1 MYTWFHDAGNVQK
14 LLAWKQER
22 DGKIK
27 NFSILIH
34 SMHFFVALRRGTHP
48 TRTTTQHIDTESNNT
63 NSSKRRYL
71 FTDHQRRVLKDIF
84 ENEPYPSQTRLE
96 QLVDELSL
104 PMNKISNWFHNARMR
119 TKPYVHSIDT
129 DKVSTSPLNDDDDDL
144 PTIVPLNNSWFNDN
158 IDPDSSTSP
167 ISLST
172 SSINIVSS
180 IDDQKLTPS
189 LSTSSSSSKKRKS
202 VPQKIITT
210 KKQNINSTVTIE
222 NDNYTDVILSNPTTN
237 ESTNDVDT
245 NI

>member
-1 MYTWFHDAGNVQK
+1 
-14 LLAWKQER
+14 
-22 DGKIK
+22 
-27 NFSILIH
+27 
-34 SMHFFVALRRGTHP
+34 
-48 TRTTTQHIDTESNNT
+48 
-63 NSSKRRYL
+63 
-71 FTDHQRRVLKDIF
+71 
-84 ENEPYPSQTRLE
+84 
-96 QLVDELSL
+96 
-104 PMNKISNWFHNARMR
+104 MR

-245 NI
+245 NT